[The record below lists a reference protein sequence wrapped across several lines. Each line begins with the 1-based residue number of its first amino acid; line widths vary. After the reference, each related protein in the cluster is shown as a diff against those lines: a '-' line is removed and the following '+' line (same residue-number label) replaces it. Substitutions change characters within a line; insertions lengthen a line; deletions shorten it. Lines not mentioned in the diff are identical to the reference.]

1 MFFCRE
7 SGSCFKFSSCPKA
20 MVYKVVSKFSKSLT
34 AFLDPCLCP
43 VYVYVHPTGGRPHK
57 GNTYLLEPLIHITVL
72 QPLLPP
78 AILALSMENTL

>member
-1 MFFCRE
+1 
-7 SGSCFKFSSCPKA
+7 
-20 MVYKVVSKFSKSLT
+20 MVYKVVSKFCKSLT

-43 VYVYVHPTGGRPHK
+43 VYVYVRPTGGRPHK

-78 AILALSMENTL
+78 AILALSMENFSHKYEMSMLNFRTLSMGLV